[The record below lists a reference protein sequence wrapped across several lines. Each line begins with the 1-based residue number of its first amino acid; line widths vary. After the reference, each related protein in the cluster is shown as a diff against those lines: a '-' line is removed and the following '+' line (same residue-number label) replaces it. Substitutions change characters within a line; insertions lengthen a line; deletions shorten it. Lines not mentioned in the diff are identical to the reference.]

1 MFYFPYFDIL
11 SYQDYPLQFDIPSL
25 VFWEDDDMACFDKTW
40 WKRCMFG
47 DGWWYTQTVVMMR
60 RRTIDIMGR
69 W

>member
-25 VFWEDDDMACFDKTW
+25 VFWEDDDTACFDKTW

-47 DGWWYTQTVVMMR
+47 DGW
-60 RRTIDIMGR
+60 
-69 W
+69 